1 MKCFFILRGMG
12 NSLYVAKQ
20 LDSEQVS
27 IPQAIQSAIGKK
39 ADYINTI
46 KMADN
51 FLPGFDMNEQIATE
65 LEKNPDDRY
74 YNENIRLTEI
84 VEANNQHGSV

>member
-1 MKCFFILRGMG
+1 M
-12 NSLYVAKQ
+12 AKQ

-27 IPQAIQSAIGKK
+27 IPQVIQSAIGKK

-46 KMADN
+46 KMVDN

-65 LEKNPDDRY
+65 PEKNPDARY